1 MVTATGPR
9 SPVQRPSSDV
19 GRSSPPGTSSLSA
32 RSSILALSVLT
43 LINLLNYLDRYV
55 VSGIV
60 PDLKA
65 PPLGLSDSQI
75 GLLTT
80 AFMIVYMATAPI
92 FGALGDRGSRTRP
105 IALGVFIWSIA
116 TILSGFAANY
126 AHLLAGRALVGIG
139 EAAYVA
145 ISPALLSD
153 CFPRSQRGRVL
164 SVFNMAI
171 PVGAALGYIV
181 GGLMSHHYSW
191 REAFFVAGAPG
202 IVLAILVL
210 RLPDPP
216 RGAQDEAEAG
226 AGMAPHAAAPK
237 SSPAAIYW
245 HLLHQAPY
253 MLVVLGYAAYT
264 FALGGLAVWMPN
276 FLERVHGI
284 PAIKATTSF
293 GAIVVVTGFLGT
305 FAGGWLGDYW
315 IKSSRQA
322 YLWMSGWI
330 TLLAA
335 PFAFVALT
343 AQAPSVY
350 YTAIV
355 IAELL
360 LFMSTGPINSAIVN
374 LVSPT
379 QRASALALSMFTIHL
394 LGDVPSPTLIGWMSD
409 MSSLGK
415 AVLIVPVA
423 VVISGIVWLISARV
437 AGSARS

>member
-1 MVTATGPR
+1 MQPESQSTP
-9 SPVQRPSSDV
+9 
-19 GRSSPPGTSSLSA
+19 LA
-32 RSSILALSVLT
+32 RSSVFALSVLT
-43 LINLLNYLDRYV
+43 FVNLLNYLDRYV
-55 VSGIV
+55 VSGII

-80 AFMIVYMATAPI
+80 AFMLVYMVTAPV
-92 FGALGDRGSRTRP
+92 FGALGDRGSRTKP
-105 IALGVFIWSIA
+105 IAIGVFLWSIA
-116 TILSGFAANY
+116 TIVSGFASNY
-126 AHLLAGRALVGIG
+126 AHLLGARAIVGIG

-145 ISPALLSD
+145 IAPALLSD
-153 CFPRSQRGRVL
+153 LFSRSQRGRVL

-181 GGLMSHHYSW
+181 GGLMSHHYGW

-202 IVLAILVL
+202 ILLAILVL
-210 RLPDPP
+210 RMPDPP
-216 RGAQDEAEAG
+216 RGAQDEAPNPTTPQADR
-226 AGMAPHAAAPK
+226 P
-237 SSPAAIYW
+237 SPLAVYMN
-245 HLLHQAPY
+245 LLRQAPY

-284 PAIKATTSF
+284 PAVQATTSF

-315 IKSSRQA
+315 IKTSRQA

-335 PFAFVALT
+335 PLAFVALT
-343 AQAPSVY
+343 AASPSIY
-350 YTAIV
+350 YPAIV
-355 IAELL
+355 VAELL

-394 LGDVPSPTLIGWMSD
+394 LGDVPSPTLIGWLSD

-415 AVLIVPVA
+415 AVMIVPA
-423 VVISGIVWLISARV
+423 AIVISGIIWLVSARV
-437 AGSARS
+437 GSAAAAGSAARA